1 MESFVGSAEE
11 LDERT
16 GENMLAGMALGIYAA
31 AVFVQLLGD
40 GHADLQSIDCGG
52 ITVDGVRND
61 AGIFIFLHIDDGNGC
76 AVRGHNCTCIARL
89 TSARRE
95 ENGSVHDNPGAFAV
109 ILNRLNSAVQLAAVD
124 VVLII
129 FFCCH
134 NNLLHPFSSVERRK

>member
-11 LDERT
+11 LNERT
-16 GENMLAGMALGIYAA
+16 GEDVLAGMALSIYAA

-40 GHADLQSIDCGG
+40 GHADLQGINLGG
-52 ITVDGVRND
+52 VNLDGVRNNS
-61 AGIFIFLHIDDGNGC
+61 AFLIFLHIDDGNGC

-89 TSARRE
+89 TSSRRE

-109 ILNRLNSAVQLAAVD
+109 ILNRLNSAVQLAAAD